1 MGLAAR
7 GSWGDTVL
15 PLPDGSWT
23 DALTGTRVHGAPEL
37 SRLLSRYPA
46 ALLIRHRPSPRPPL
60 LLPARQQSERE
71 SSGCGGAWTIGQP
84 EGDVGVVQ

>member
-23 DALTGTRVHGAPEL
+23 DALTGTRVHGTPEL
-37 SRLLSRYPA
+37 SRLLSRYPT
-46 ALLIRHRPSPRPPL
+46 ALLTRH
-60 LLPARQQSERE
+60 
-71 SSGCGGAWTIGQP
+71 
-84 EGDVGVVQ
+84 